1 MTSLPRRFVATAFA
15 ALALWTMAPPAALAQ
30 DGDADTLQARR
41 AEVHRMVELA
51 QGTFD
56 PRAIVK
62 SMTQSMQTAVL
73 QGLRERNPQLPPA
86 QLQRAAEVLGTSIGE
101 AVAEFGDQMIPRVY
115 DQMETLFASRLNLA
129 ELQELNRY
137 YANPTVRKAM
147 DITAKELPALM
158 QPMMAELQQ
167 HMLPAVQTRMA
178 AAVKQLKA
186 EGIALR

>member
-15 ALALWTMAPPAALAQ
+15 SLALWTMAPPAALAQ